1 MTREEAL
8 EYWKY
13 KYDSAIMH
21 NDIHYD
27 TQECKQHEEYVKALE
42 MAIKSLEM
50 WEEVKQDLY
59 KFVTRAFKDNI
70 FDFICKKA
78 TKMTKEDF
86 IKKYPY
92 VAWYNK

>member
-1 MTREEAL
+1 MTREKAL

-42 MAIKSLEM
+42 MAIKSLEAWNKVEADILGLDGYYDDAF
-50 WEEVKQDLY
+50 WEGIYAVSKIIGKHLAEVE
-59 KFVTRAFKDNI
+59 N
-70 FDFICKKA
+70 
-78 TKMTKEDF
+78 
-86 IKKYPY
+86 
-92 VAWYNK
+92 